1 MQIADHHVSHIK
13 TPIRENEINNKVE
26 AFFVVVIEN
35 EFTAPESWFCVIVSD
50 DDDRERGKDI
60 KAELVMLVGEEIA
73 QHC

>member
-35 EFTAPESWFCVIVSD
+35 EFTAPES
-50 DDDRERGKDI
+50 
-60 KAELVMLVGEEIA
+60 
-73 QHC
+73 